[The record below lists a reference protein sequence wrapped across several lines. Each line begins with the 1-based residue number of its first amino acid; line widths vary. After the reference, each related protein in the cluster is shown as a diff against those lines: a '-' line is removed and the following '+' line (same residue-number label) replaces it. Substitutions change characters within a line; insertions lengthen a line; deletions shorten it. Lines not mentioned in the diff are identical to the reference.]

1 MEKEEFAQQ
10 IPRKFDVAWY
20 LRDCIREFG
29 WSRETQIRMYHE
41 LRKGD
46 RWTLINVPEW
56 LIQVT
61 QKQVAHPDQLS
72 LFEE

>member
-1 MEKEEFAQQ
+1 MEKESPQ
-10 IPRKFDVAWY
+10 IPREFDVAWY

-29 WSRETQIRMYHE
+29 WSQETQIRMYHE
-41 LRKGD
+41 LQKGD

-56 LIQVT
+56 LRELER
-61 QKQVAHPDQLS
+61 KEVAHPDQLS